1 MNHLQYYTIH
11 VGEYDRERNGIDA
24 NANKRRV
31 DPFPSSKG
39 GRIGRRRWF
48 NLTIENVRPS
58 GSGGYT
64 CVAQNEG
71 GMAEGNVTVVYS
83 ETVEH
88 YRCVQDFGMERLCYV
103 ASCSGRKLGGEI
115 HAT

>member
-1 MNHLQYYTIH
+1 MNHFQYYTIH
-11 VGEYDRERNGIDA
+11 VGEYDAERND
-24 NANKRRV
+24 NDANKRRV
-31 DPFPSSKG
+31 DPSPSKG
-39 GRIGRRRWF
+39 GRIARRRWF

-88 YRCVQDFGMERLCYV
+88 YRCEQDFG
-103 ASCSGRKLGGEI
+103 
-115 HAT
+115 T

>member
-1 MNHLQYYTIH
+1 MCHRVNN
-11 VGEYDRERNGIDA
+11 GDRA
-24 NANKRRV
+24 
-31 DPFPSSKG
+31 
-39 GRIGRRRWF
+39 RRRWF

-83 ETVEH
+83 ETVATYRNVNRFTYGVFVSLGHTVDVLLDVSAQDPYYKCHSEFRPDTSRNFQEH
-88 YRCVQDFGMERLCYV
+88 LYQNL
-103 ASCSGRKLGGEI
+103 
-115 HAT
+115 

>member
-1 MNHLQYYTIH
+1 MNHFQYYTIH
-11 VGEYDRERNGIDA
+11 VGEYDGERGDKD
-24 NANKRRV
+24 ANKRRV

-39 GRIGRRRWF
+39 GGRISRRRWF

-71 GMAEGNVTVVYS
+71 GMAKGNVTVVYS

-88 YRCVQDFGMERLCYV
+88 YR
-103 ASCSGRKLGGEI
+103 
-115 HAT
+115 

>member
-1 MNHLQYYTIH
+1 MCIEWRPRIH
-11 VGEYDRERNGIDA
+11 
-24 NANKRRV
+24 
-31 DPFPSSKG
+31 G
-39 GRIGRRRWF
+39 GGRRRWF

-88 YRCVQDFGMERLCYV
+88 YRKVIQYSAV
-103 ASCSGRKLGGEI
+103 ALTPSGIGKSVARTEY
-115 HAT
+115 HAIC

>member
-1 MNHLQYYTIH
+1 MNHFQYYTIH
-11 VGEYDRERNGIDA
+11 VGEYDGEGSAKD
-24 NANKRRV
+24 ANKRRV
-31 DPFPSSKG
+31 DPFPSSRGG
-39 GRIGRRRWF
+39 GRIARGRRWF

-88 YRCVQDFGMERLCYV
+88 YRCEQDFG
-103 ASCSGRKLGGEI
+103 I
-115 HAT
+115 